1 MSELWSSDKAPW
13 IQVIPTDSTISTVEA
28 LPPSGT
34 IYSARMHGRAMGD
47 TDGVFTQFYETLRL
61 PDYFGWN
68 WNALRDCL
76 FDLGWLRATRY
87 LLTIDNSECILSEN
101 PEERDIFFRILS
113 ESAKYWAAKPWFP
126 EREKVTLHVVLLCDP
141 DSRTELTNEISRA

>member
-1 MSELWSSDKAPW
+1 MSELWWADKAPW
-13 IQVIPTDSTISTVEA
+13 IQVIPTDSTVSAVQA

-34 IYSARMHGRAMGD
+34 IYSARMRGREMKD

-76 FDLGWLRATRY
+76 KDLGWLEATRY
-87 LLTIDNSECILSEN
+87 LLTVDNADFILSEN

-113 ESAKYWAAKPWFP
+113 DSVKYWAAKPQYP
-126 EREKVTLHVVLLCDP
+126 RDKVPLHVVLLCSP
-141 DSRTELTNEISRA
+141 DSYTELKNQVSRA